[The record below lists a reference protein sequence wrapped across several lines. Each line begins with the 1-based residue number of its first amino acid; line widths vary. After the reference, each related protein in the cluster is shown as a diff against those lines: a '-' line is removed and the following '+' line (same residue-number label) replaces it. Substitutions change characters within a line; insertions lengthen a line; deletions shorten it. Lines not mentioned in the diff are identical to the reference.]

1 MLNALQRALRACGYG
16 KETAAAASPRR
27 RIREMYYGMNM
38 NEKYGKQG
46 GGCKISIR
54 EVGQRLLTVGWLR
67 EYMAHDCAKRTY
79 AYCTAPHVP
88 H

>member
-1 MLNALQRALRACGYG
+1 ML
-16 KETAAAASPRR
+16 
-27 RIREMYYGMNM
+27 
-38 NEKYGKQG
+38 KYGYDYSRG
-46 GGCKISIR
+46 PLGVRCGPAPIYST
-54 EVGQRLLTVGWLR
+54 LPGWLR